1 MRRLREIP
9 CRVLARKVVL
19 HVRSGKNPMRFAG
32 FWRICVRFSDP
43 PYAPSWDENANWS
56 KRIRWL
62 NIPQLKLGN
71 IQLIFPNFQFYTV
84 LSEKIM
90 SVDKYPSIFSCQMEA
105 IIVYLGQ
112 KLLLE
117 LQDDSVIG
125 EQTELV

>member
-1 MRRLREIP
+1 
-9 CRVLARKVVL
+9 
-19 HVRSGKNPMRFAG
+19 
-32 FWRICVRFSDP
+32 
-43 PYAPSWDENANWS
+43 
-56 KRIRWL
+56 
-62 NIPQLKLGN
+62 
-71 IQLIFPNFQFYTV
+71 
-84 LSEKIM
+84 M